1 MDQTQVINLRGLLRG
16 HNTNSTRKITPPVHF
31 FFVDDPNMKTSKRYS
46 CPDVAFIGRK

>member
-16 HNTNSTRKITPPVHF
+16 HNDNGTRKITPPVF
-31 FFVDDPNMKTSKRYS
+31 FLVDYPLMKTSKRYS